1 MQQLL
6 AYFSLLW
13 SGKTTLKKIKGCISY
28 TEEPLQI
35 NFALVSLKIQILCR
49 CFLRVFLRTSVEFRE
64 KLQSSSL
71 LIGAKTFEQWEHR
84 NGAEGSVRK

>member
-13 SGKTTLKKIKGCISY
+13 SGKTTLKKIKGCISC

-49 CFLRVFLRTSVEFRE
+49 CFLRVFLRTSVYLG
-64 KLQSSSL
+64 K
-71 LIGAKTFEQWEHR
+71 IAKFFPVDWCQDI
-84 NGAEGSVRK
+84 

>member
-13 SGKTTLKKIKGCISY
+13 SGKTTLKKIKRCISC

-35 NFALVSLKIQILCR
+35 NFALVSLFKYYAGVSYE
-49 CFLRVFLRTSVEFRE
+49 CF
-64 KLQSSSL
+64 
-71 LIGAKTFEQWEHR
+71 
-84 NGAEGSVRK
+84 